1 MLPKKEN
8 QPMYNVTI
16 GMDLGDKKHQ
26 IHILDSGGETIKV
39 CRISNTAKDI
49 KEFFSQYPD
58 ALVAIEAGTH
68 SPWIS
73 RLLEEIVTKVL
84 VGNPRKL
91 RMIWDSDDKD
101 DMRDAEMLARIA
113 RFDAKLLYPISHRDE
128 QTQADRSLLKAR
140 DILVKVR
147 GSLILHVRGSVK
159 SIGGRVVTCSSD
171 CFHKKAV
178 DHIPDMLRLS
188 LLPILEQISEI
199 NNKIKAY
206 DKTIKEVSQTKYPAT
221 EIVQQV
227 GGVGPV
233 TALAYVV
240 TIRDPSRFCKSR
252 DVGPYLGL
260 TPRRDQSGES
270 DKQLR
275 ITKAGDRYLRR
286 LLVQSAH
293 YILGAFGEDSNLRR
307 FGLKIAE
314 RGGKNAKRRAVVAVA
329 RKLAV
334 LLHRLW
340 LTGEVYEPLYKPTK
354 VLLEI
359 AA

>member
-1 MLPKKEN
+1 
-8 QPMYNVTI
+8 MYNVTI

-26 IHILDSGGETIKV
+26 IHILDSEGKTIKV
-39 CRISNTAKDI
+39 CQISNTAKALSI
-49 KEFFSQYPD
+49 FFSEYSK
-58 ALVAIEAGTH
+58 ALVAIEASTH

-73 RLLEEIVTKVL
+73 RLLEKIVSKVL
-84 VGNPRKL
+84 IGNPRKL
-91 RMIWDSDDKD
+91 RMIWDSDQKN

-128 QTQADRSLLKAR
+128 QCQADRSLLKSR

-147 GSLILHVRGSVK
+147 TTLILHIRGSVK
-159 SIGGRVVTCSSD
+159 SIGGRLASCSTDS
-171 CFHKKAV
+171 FHKKV
-178 DHIPDMLRLS
+178 EHDIPADLKLG
-188 LLPILEQISEI
+188 LQPVLDQIRDISG
-199 NNKIKAY
+199 KIKDF
-206 DKTIKEVSQTKYPAT
+206 DKIIAEVSQKRYPAT
-221 EIVQQV
+221 NIVQQV
-227 GGVGPV
+227 GGIGPV

-240 TIRDPSRFCKSR
+240 TIGDPSRFKKSR

-260 TPRRDQSGES
+260 TPRRDQSGDS

-293 YILGAFGEDSNLRR
+293 YILGAFGTDSSLRR

-340 LTGEVYEPLYKPTK
+340 LTGEVYEPLYKRTK
-354 VLLEI
+354 TIEAI

>member
-1 MLPKKEN
+1 
-8 QPMYNVTI
+8 MYNITI

-26 IHILDSGGETIKV
+26 IHILDKDGETIKV
-39 CRISNTAKDI
+39 CRISNTVKTIED
-49 KEFFSQYPD
+49 FFNQYPESQ
-58 ALVAIEAGTH
+58 VAIEASPH

-73 RLLEEIVTKVL
+73 RLLEKRVAKVL

-91 RMIWDSDDKD
+91 RLIWDSDKKD
-101 DMRDAEMLARIA
+101 DIRDAEMLARIA
-113 RFDAKLLYPISHRDE
+113 RFDVKLLYPIKHRDE
-128 QTQADRSLLKAR
+128 QGQADRSLLKAR
-140 DILVKVR
+140 DILVKTR
-147 GSLILHVRGSVK
+147 TSLILHVRGSVK
-159 SIGGRVVTCSSD
+159 SMGGRVATCSSAS
-171 CFHKKAV
+171 FHRNAAEC
-178 DHIPDMLRLS
+178 IPDILKLALM
-188 LLPILEQISEI
+188 PILEQIEDISK
-199 NNKIKAY
+199 KISAY
-206 DKTIKEVSQTKYPAT
+206 DKKIKEISQARYPVT
-221 EIVQQV
+221 ELIQQV

-240 TIRDPSRFCKSR
+240 TIEDPIRFQKSR
-252 DVGPYLGL
+252 DVGPYLGM

-286 LLVQSAH
+286 LLVQSAQ

-340 LTGEVYEPLYKPTK
+340 LTGEIYDPLYKPTR
-354 VLLEI
+354 VSVQL

>member
-1 MLPKKEN
+1 
-8 QPMYNVTI
+8 MYTVTI

-26 IHILDSGGETIKV
+26 IHILDNYGKTIKV
-39 CRISNTAKDI
+39 CQISNTAQAV
-49 KEFFSQYPD
+49 ERFFSQYPE
-58 ALVAIEAGTH
+58 AQVAIEASPH

-73 RLLEEIVTKVL
+73 RLLEGMVAKVL

-91 RMIWDSDDKD
+91 RLIWDSDKKD

-113 RFDAKLLYPISHRDE
+113 RFDAKLLYPIKHRDE
-128 QTQADRSLLKAR
+128 QSQADRTILKAR
-140 DILVKVR
+140 DILVR
-147 GSLILHVRGSVK
+147 TRASLILHVRGSVK
-159 SIGGRVVTCSSD
+159 SMGGRIETCSSAS
-171 CFHKKAV
+171 FHKKAAEY
-178 DHIPDMLRLS
+178 IPEVLKLS
-188 LLPILEQISEI
+188 LTPILEMIEGINKKIS
-199 NNKIKAY
+199 AY
-206 DKTIKEVSQTKYPAT
+206 DKTIKEISQSRYPET
-221 EIVQQV
+221 EIIQQI

-240 TIRDPSRFCKSR
+240 TIEDPVRFRKSR
-252 DVGPYLGL
+252 DVGPYLGM

-286 LLVQSAH
+286 LLVQSAQ
-293 YILGAFGEDSNLRR
+293 YILGVFGEDSNLRR

-314 RGGKNAKRRAVVAVA
+314 RGGKKAKRRAVVAVA

-340 LTGEVYEPLYKPTK
+340 VTGEVYDPLYKPTK
-354 VLLEI
+354 VMVQI

>member
-1 MLPKKEN
+1 
-8 QPMYNVTI
+8 MYNITI

-26 IHILDSGGETIKV
+26 VQVLDKDGKTIKV
-39 CRISNTAKDI
+39 CQISNTKKAI
-49 KEFFSQYPD
+49 EEFFSQYPD
-58 ALVAIEAGTH
+58 ALVAIEASTH

-73 RLLEEIVTKVL
+73 RLLEEIVSKVL

-91 RMIWDSDDKD
+91 RMIWDSDKKD

-113 RFDAKLLYPISHRDE
+113 RFDAKLLYSINHRDE
-128 QTQADRSLLKAR
+128 QTQADRTLLKAR

-147 GSLILHVRGSVK
+147 SSLVLHVRGSVK
-159 SIGGRVVTCSSD
+159 SAGGRVVTCSTES
-171 CFHKKAV
+171 FHKKAV
-178 DHIPDMLRLS
+178 EQIPDVLILS
-188 LLPILEQISEI
+188 LQPILDQIGEI

-206 DKTIKEVSQTKYPAT
+206 DKTIKEISRKRYPVT
-221 EIVQQV
+221 EIIQQV
-227 GGVGPV
+227 GGIGPV

-240 TIRDPSRFCKSR
+240 TIGDPSRFQKSR
-252 DVGPYLGL
+252 DVGPYLGM

-275 ITKAGDRYLRR
+275 ITKAGDRYMRR

-293 YILGAFGEDSNLRR
+293 YILGSFGKDSNLRR

-340 LTGEVYEPLYKPTK
+340 LTGEIYDPLYKHTK
-354 VLLEI
+354 AEEKI

>member
-1 MLPKKEN
+1 
-8 QPMYNVTI
+8 MYNITI

-26 IHILDSGGETIKV
+26 IHVLDATGETIKM
-39 CRISNTAKDI
+39 CRISNTVKAI
-49 KEFFSQYPD
+49 EEFFCKYP
-58 ALVAIEAGTH
+58 ASLVAIEASSH

-73 RLLEEIVTKVL
+73 RLLKKIVGKIL

-91 RMIWDSDDKD
+91 RMIWDSDKKD

-113 RFDAKLLYPISHRDE
+113 RFDAKLLYPIKHRDE
-128 QTQADRSLLKAR
+128 RTQADRSLLKAR
-140 DILVKVR
+140 DLLVKTR
-147 GSLILHVRGSVK
+147 TSLILHVRGSVK
-159 SIGGRVVTCSSD
+159 SIGGRVVTCSSVS
-171 CFHKKAV
+171 FHRKAAEC
-178 DHIPDMLRLS
+178 IPDVLKLS
-188 LLPILEQISEI
+188 LMPILEQIEDISK
-199 NNKIKAY
+199 KIATY
-206 DKTIKEVSQTKYPAT
+206 DKTIKEISQTRYPAT

-227 GGVGPV
+227 NGVGPV

-240 TIRDPSRFCKSR
+240 TIGDPDRFRKSR
-252 DVGPYLGL
+252 DVGPYLGM
-260 TPRRDQSGES
+260 TPRRDQSGDS

-340 LTGEVYEPLYKPTK
+340 LTGEVYDPLYKPTK
-354 VLLEI
+354 VI
-359 AA
+359 VQMAA

>member
-1 MLPKKEN
+1 MD
-8 QPMYNVTI
+8 NVTI

-26 IHILDSGGETIKV
+26 IHILDVEGKTIKV
-39 CRISNTAKDI
+39 CQISNTAKALNR
-49 KEFFSQYPD
+49 FFSEYPK
-58 ALVAIEAGTH
+58 ALVAIEASTH

-73 RLLEEIVTKVL
+73 RLLEKIVSKVL
-84 VGNPRKL
+84 IGNPRKL
-91 RMIWDSDDKD
+91 RMIWDSDQKD

-113 RFDAKLLYPISHRDE
+113 RFDSKLLYPISHRGE
-128 QTQADRSLLKAR
+128 QCQADRSLLKSR

-147 GSLILHVRGSVK
+147 TSLVLHVRGSVK
-159 SIGGRVVTCSSD
+159 SMGGRLPSCSTES
-171 CFHKKAV
+171 FHKKVEHEVPADLKLGLQPVV
-178 DHIPDMLRLS
+178 D
-188 LLPILEQISEI
+188 QIRDISG
-199 NNKIKAY
+199 KIKEL
-206 DKTIKEVSQTKYPAT
+206 DKMITEVSQKRYPAT
-221 EIVQQV
+221 NIVQQV
-227 GGVGPV
+227 GGIGPV

-240 TIRDPSRFCKSR
+240 TIGDPSRFKKSR

-260 TPRRDQSGES
+260 TPRRDQSGDT

-286 LLVQSAH
+286 LLVQSAQ
-293 YILGAFGEDSNLRR
+293 YILGAFGSDSNLRR

-354 VLLEI
+354 TVEEI

>member
-1 MLPKKEN
+1 MLQKKEN
-8 QPMYNVTI
+8 QPMYNITI

-26 IHILDSGGETIKV
+26 IHVLDLAGETIKN
-39 CRISNTAKDI
+39 CQISNTAKAIED
-49 KEFFSQYPD
+49 FFFHYPESQ
-58 ALVAIEAGTH
+58 VAIEASSH

-73 RLLEEIVTKVL
+73 RLLERIVAKVL

-91 RMIWDSDDKD
+91 RVIWDSDKKD

-113 RFDAKLLYPISHRDE
+113 RFDAKLLYPINHRDK

-140 DILVKVR
+140 DILVKTR
-147 GSLILHVRGSVK
+147 TSLILHVRGSVK
-159 SIGGRVVTCSSD
+159 SMGGRVATCSSVS
-171 CFHKKAV
+171 FHMKATEY
-178 DHIPDMLRLS
+178 IPDVLKLS
-188 LLPILEQISEI
+188 LMPILEQIEDI
-199 NNKIKAY
+199 NNKIAAY
-206 DKTIKEVSQTKYPAT
+206 DKTIKEISQTRYPAT

-227 GGVGPV
+227 NGVGPV

-240 TIRDPSRFCKSR
+240 TIGDPDRFRKSR
-252 DVGPYLGL
+252 DVGPYLGM
-260 TPRRDQSGES
+260 TPRRDQSGDS

-293 YILGAFGEDSNLRR
+293 YILGAFGEESNLRR
-307 FGLKIAE
+307 FGLKLAE

-340 LTGEVYEPLYKPTK
+340 MTGEVYDPLYKPTK
-354 VLLEI
+354 VMVQM

>member
-1 MLPKKEN
+1 MRT
-8 QPMYNVTI
+8 VTI
-16 GMDLGDKKHQ
+16 GMDIGDKKHQ
-26 IHILDSGGETIKV
+26 INIIDRIGKTIKA
-39 CRISNTAKDI
+39 CKINNTANAIEKFYS
-49 KEFFSQYPD
+49 KYPD
-58 ALVAIEAGTH
+58 AVVAIEASTH

-73 RLLEEIVTKVL
+73 RLLEKTVAKVL

-91 RMIWDSDDKD
+91 RMIWDSDKKD

-113 RFDAKLLYPISHRDE
+113 RFDPKLLYPIKHRDE

-140 DILVKVR
+140 DILVKTR
-147 GSLILHVRGSVK
+147 TSLVLHVRGSVK
-159 SIGGRVVTCSSD
+159 SLGGRVGTCSSAS
-171 CFHKKAV
+171 FHREATGY
-178 DHIPDMLRLS
+178 IPDLLKLS
-188 LLPILEQISEI
+188 LLPILNQIEAVSKQI
-199 NNKIKAY
+199 AAY
-206 DKTIKEVSQTKYPAT
+206 DKTIKKISQERYPAAT
-221 EIVQQV
+221 EIIQQV

-240 TIRDPSRFCKSR
+240 TIGDPGRFQKSR
-252 DVGPYLGL
+252 DVGSYLGM

-286 LLVQSAH
+286 LLVQSAQ

-307 FGLKIAE
+307 FGFKIAE
-314 RGGKNAKRRAVVAVA
+314 RGGKNAKKRAVVAVA

-340 LTGEVYEPLYKPTK
+340 ITGEVYAPLYKPTK
-354 VLLEI
+354 VMMQI
-359 AA
+359 AV

>member
-1 MLPKKEN
+1 
-8 QPMYNVTI
+8 MYNITI

-26 IHILDSGGETIKV
+26 LHILEKDGKTIKV
-39 CRISNTAKDI
+39 CQINNTAQAI
-49 KEFFSQYPD
+49 EEFFSQYPE
-58 ALVAIEAGTH
+58 ALVAIEASPH

-73 RLLEEIVTKVL
+73 RLLEEIVAKVL

-91 RMIWDSDDKD
+91 RLIWDSDKKD

-113 RFDAKLLYPISHRDE
+113 RFDAKLLYPIKHRNE
-128 QTQADRSLLKAR
+128 QSQADRTLLKAR
-140 DILVKVR
+140 DILVKTR
-147 GSLILHVRGSVK
+147 ASLILHIRGSVK
-159 SIGGRVVTCSSD
+159 SMGGRVVTCSSAS
-171 CFHKKAV
+171 FHRKAAEC
-178 DHIPDMLRLS
+178 IPDVLKLS
-188 LLPILEQISEI
+188 LIPILEQIEDISK
-199 NNKIKAY
+199 KIAAY
-206 DKTIKEVSQTKYPAT
+206 DKTIKEISQARYPETK
-221 EIVQQV
+221 IVQQV

-240 TIRDPSRFCKSR
+240 TIENPDRFLKSR
-252 DVGPYLGL
+252 DVGPYLGM

-286 LLVQSAH
+286 LLVQSAQ

-340 LTGEVYEPLYKPTK
+340 ITGEVYNPLYKPIK
-354 VLLEI
+354 IMAQI